1 MEGITLG
8 QIATALAIITGIVGG
23 IAGLYKYFQS
33 LVKKEIE
40 TEMNPVMNKL
50 NEIANKVDE
59 NNSNYQELK
68 DEVILMVKLQQA
80 TITDLK
86 EKNHL
91 NGETTEAL
99 NKLNEFLLQ
108 R

>member
-1 MEGITLG
+1 MEAITLG
-8 QIATALAIITGIVGG
+8 QIAAALAFITGIIGG

-33 LVKKEIE
+33 LVRKEIE
-40 TEMNPVMNKL
+40 TEMDPVMDKL
-50 NEIANKVDE
+50 NEISNKVDE
-59 NNSNYQELK
+59 NNNKYQELK
-68 DEVILMVKLQQA
+68 DEVVLMVKLQQA